1 MKGYGFLSL
10 GQARNTGAAEVVRVL
25 EIAGISNFR
34 RCQFHGESITRSAA
48 CLCVPTNVLSPRR
61 FLQCLSSLRLYVKF
75 GVDLQYL
82 LLIIFYSKT
91 RNLGIQ
97 PAVRVSKWDI
107 CGFVHFTG
115 LDTQLMP
122 TSWAAYAQTH
132 VPVTHEGDTTRSHSV
147 NFSLSTVY

>member
-10 GQARNTGAAEVVRVL
+10 GQARNPGAAEVVRVL

-34 RCQFHGESITRSAA
+34 RCQFHGKSITQSTA
-48 CLCVPTNVLSPRR
+48 CLCAPTYVLSPRR

-75 GVDLQYL
+75 GVDLDYL
-82 LLIIFYSKT
+82 LLIIFYSKI
-91 RNLGIQ
+91 RNPVIQ
-97 PAVRVSKWDI
+97 PAVPVSKRDI

-115 LDTQLMP
+115 LDIQLMP
-122 TSWAAYAQTH
+122 TCWATYAWTH
-132 VPVTHEGDTTRSHSV
+132 IPGTHERDATKSLTL

>member
-1 MKGYGFLSL
+1 MKGYRFLSL

-48 CLCVPTNVLSPRR
+48 CLCAPTYVLSLRR

-82 LLIIFYSKT
+82 LLIIFYTKT
-91 RNLGIQ
+91 RAL
-97 PAVRVSKWDI
+97 
-107 CGFVHFTG
+107 
-115 LDTQLMP
+115 
-122 TSWAAYAQTH
+122 
-132 VPVTHEGDTTRSHSV
+132 
-147 NFSLSTVY
+147 

>member
-34 RCQFHGESITRSAA
+34 RCQFHGESITQSSA
-48 CLCVPTNVLSPRR
+48 CLCAPTYVLSPRR

-75 GVDLQYL
+75 GVDLKYL

-91 RNLGIQ
+91 RHLVIQ

-115 LDTQLMP
+115 LDIQLMP
-122 TSWAAYAQTH
+122 TCWAAYARAH
-132 VPVTHEGDTTRSHSV
+132 VPVTHEGDTIRSLSL
-147 NFSLSTVY
+147 NFSLSTIY